1 MSKFKREERYIV
13 IKRKH
18 LSEPVENA
26 IKALL
31 AAADINTIDCV
42 VVEKD
47 WPEYEPTWKA
57 IEKRVSGK
65 YLGRMGD

>member
-18 LSEPVENA
+18 LNAPVENA
-26 IKALL
+26 IRALL
-31 AAADINTIDCV
+31 AAAEVDTVECV

-47 WPEYEPTWKA
+47 WPMYELVWEQIKHW
-57 IEKRVSGK
+57 VVDLGGK
-65 YLGRMGD
+65 